1 MGLALLFVLQM
12 FLMRRRHSIQESIV
26 FVRTIDDNL
35 DAKEISKS
43 DLETGQLTCENVVL
57 VMSDVI
63 TFVSSCL
70 FSCSK
75 LFRQLERC
83 GNKFKNFTRSFLD
96 LDCVPF

>member
-43 DLETGQLTCENVVL
+43 DLETGTIDLWKCC
-57 VMSDVI
+57 SCDVWCYYI
-63 TFVSSCL
+63 REFV
-70 FSCSK
+70 FV
-75 LFRQLERC
+75 
-83 GNKFKNFTRSFLD
+83 FLQ
-96 LDCVPF
+96 